1 LLGIVRRELNDRAPF
16 SEAQTKMIQTPK
28 EENKK
33 TVFQHVAE
41 SSVRLLLLAVLG
53 IWCFE
58 IIRPFVVILI
68 WGGIIAVASF
78 PLYKWLLV
86 KTNVGSTAPAI
97 AVVALMLVVLIA
109 PSFLIAGTLIES
121 AEYIASEL
129 ELVGFQI
136 PPPDKDVLKWSF
148 IGQPIYDTWFM
159 AATNLQELVSKI
171 EPQLRTLAG
180 LVLKAAAGAMG
191 TVFIFVA
198 SVLIAGF
205 LLARYRN
212 AQDLIKRIAIKIDPS
227 RGQDLIEVATQTI
240 RSVAQGV
247 IGVAL
252 IQGLLATFGMVIIG
266 IPGAPLWGLAVL
278 VIAVVQLPPMLILG
292 VVSVYV
298 FYMMSTPVAIGFL
311 VYSLLVSSI
320 DMVLKPLLLGRG
332 VNIPMLVIL
341 LGALGGLISA
351 GMLGLFVGAVV
362 LAVGYQVLMVWL
374 GQPE

>member
-1 LLGIVRRELNDRAPF
+1 
-16 SEAQTKMIQTPK
+16 MIETPK
-28 EENKK
+28 EENRK
-33 TVFQHVAE
+33 TVFQHVTE

-53 IWCFE
+53 VWCFE
-58 IIRPFVVILI
+58 IIQPFIVILI

-78 PLYKWLLV
+78 PLYNWLLA
-86 KTNVGSTAPAI
+86 KTKLGSTAPAI

-129 ELVGFQI
+129 EIVGFQI
-136 PPPDKDVLKWSF
+136 PPPDEEVLKWSF
-148 IGQPIYDTWFM
+148 IGQPIYDTWLM

-180 LVLKAAAGAMG
+180 LVLSAGAGAMG

-205 LLARYRN
+205 FLARYRN
-212 AQDLIKRIAIKIDPS
+212 AQNLIQRIAKKIDPS
-227 RGQDLIEVATQTI
+227 KGQDLVEVATQTI

-252 IQGLLATFGMVIIG
+252 IQGLLATLGMVIIG

-278 VIAVVQLPPMLILG
+278 VVAVVQLPPMLILG
-292 VVSVYV
+292 VVSIYV
-298 FYMMSTPVAIGFL
+298 FYMMSTPLAIGFL
-311 VYSLLVSSI
+311 FYSLLVSSI

-341 LGALGGLISA
+341 LGALGGLITA

-374 GQPE
+374 DQPERE

>member
-1 LLGIVRRELNDRAPF
+1 MEFTTHLY
-16 SEAQTKMIQTPK
+16 
-28 EENKK
+28 K
-33 TVFQHVAE
+33 TV
-41 SSVRLLLLAVLG
+41 LLA
-53 IWCFE
+53 I
-58 IIRPFVVILI
+58 PMVIARA
-68 WGGIIAVASF
+68 G
-78 PLYKWLLV
+78 LLV
-86 KTNVGSTAPAI
+86 MVAVDTAMVGHYGTTPLAHYDLIYSVCVTCDHCASILFSTQQADAHSP
-97 AVVALMLVVLIA
+97 L
-109 PSFLIAGTLIES
+109 SDRYENTLT
-121 AEYIASEL
+121 AHKRQ
-129 ELVGFQI
+129 LVGFQI

-252 IQGLLATFGMVIIG
+252 IQGLLATLGMVIIG

-278 VIAVVQLPPMLILG
+278 VVAVVQLPPMLILG

-298 FYMMSTPVAIGFL
+298 FYMMIYGYISYHTNYNYIVQSLIN
-311 VYSLLVSSI
+311 YSLLHFIIYSHYFSI
-320 DMVLKPLLLGRG
+320 LLL
-332 VNIPMLVIL
+332 IL
-341 LGALGGLISA
+341 
-351 GMLGLFVGAVV
+351 
-362 LAVGYQVLMVWL
+362 YY
-374 GQPE
+374 P